1 MILTGDKMKPV
12 ILALLLVFAACSKKE
27 TKVLPDPRVSAMEE
41 RIVQLEQLL
50 AANVTLVNNLT
61 NSLNSAEASIL
72 TLKEEY
78 ELADAFLKEEL
89 QMQID
94 AKFADYDALRL
105 LVYSLEA
112 QIEKLNMEICKNKKC
127 K

>member
-27 TKVLPDPRVSAMEE
+27 SKVSPDPRINAMEE

-50 AANVTLVNNLT
+50 EANTTLVNNLT

-112 QIEKLNMEICKNKKC
+112 QIEKLNTEICKNKKC

>member
-50 AANVTLVNNLT
+50 EANTTLAINLT

-72 TLKEEY
+72 TLKAEY

-89 QMQID
+89 QMVID